1 MDEEVLS
8 SANMKLKR
16 IFFFALLVLA
26 HTARADTKPIRIGAL
41 MVLTGQYAMQ
51 GTAFREGIE
60 LAVAEIND
68 TGGIGGKKLEFVPE
82 DTGNLA
88 VNALTAARRLLQV
101 DGLVAVITTS
111 YPELATGAAE
121 FQRKKIPVVHLW
133 DASPDI
139 EAMGDYLFGIGPW
152 TPSAGEVSARF
163 AISNLK
169 ARTVVTFRINDPWSE
184 LVTGYFE
191 QSFTAQGGRVLQS
204 YSFNPQEQDFRTV
217 FSKARGLRPDVIYS
231 PVGDNIVPFYVQ
243 LRQQIPDIPVVSSDV
258 IAEEHIRQAPVVFE
272 GIYQS
277 QMKDPSGPDFERV
290 AIAYQKRFNKAM
302 TLPWF
307 VCTAYDGVKLLS
319 FCAKK
324 VGTNPAAVRDC
335 IAETKNLSGVT
346 QTFSFTPGGSSPQTE
361 SIFRLHKGLFV
372 YEQLS

>member
-1 MDEEVLS
+1 MQQSADAPADKNVMDEEVLS

-302 TLPWF
+302 TLAWF
-307 VCTAYDGVKLLS
+307 VCTAYDGVKRSLSVRKKWVPIRLLS
-319 FCAKK
+319 
-324 VGTNPAAVRDC
+324 
-335 IAETKNLSGVT
+335 ETASPK
-346 QTFSFTPGGSSPQTE
+346 QKTF
-361 SIFRLHKGLFV
+361 LA
-372 YEQLS
+372 